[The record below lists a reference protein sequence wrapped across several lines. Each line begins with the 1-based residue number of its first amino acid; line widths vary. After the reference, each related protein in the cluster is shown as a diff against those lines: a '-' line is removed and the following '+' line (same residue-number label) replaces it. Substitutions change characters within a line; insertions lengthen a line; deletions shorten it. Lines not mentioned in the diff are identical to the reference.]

1 TREKEPKQNDQNNN
15 INNINNYTTPC
26 NKPTINVAQNSV
38 ISNTENFTISFTTTN
53 ISDKST
59 IMVKDA
65 TGLTVPYN
73 FNTSTNTVSSG
84 VVLKPGVNRFTLY
97 VQNECGSASQNIEI
111 NFSDCQLPVINFSGL
126 FQDGSSTTRQST
138 INLSAIIQN
147 VEASGIM
154 LYVNGFPRSQ
164 FTYNALNDALL
175 STISL
180 NPGINT
186 IKIEASNPCGQTYVS
201 SEVVYDNC
209 ITPALAMVSP
219 STNGT
224 SVSAAAQTITVST
237 SGFNGKNEF
246 SVLLNGQNVPAF
258 TWSNSTLTIPVTLV
272 AGMNTITVNG
282 TNRCGSESVVITL
295 NYLQCQTPVITL
307 QNPST
312 TSVAVS
318 KAAYTVKFKT
328 QNQTSTSLMV
338 NNLLVRNYTY
348 NAATGL
354 LEYTFNLTPGS
365 NIVTLTS
372 SNSCGVDIETIN
384 ITYNNC
390 TTPSTSVT
398 SSGGTWLFLSRSRR
412 D

>member
-1 TREKEPKQNDQNNN
+1 MQPIRKFNVSPSLPQLLEPLRKLAYNLHFDWNVETKDLFRRLDPDLWESSHHNPVLMLGTISQGRLLEVAEDEGFLAQMDRAARQLEDYLQERSWYQNNN

-73 FNTSTNTVSSG
+73 FNAPTNTVSSG

-111 NFSDCQLPVINFSGL
+111 NFSDCRLPVINFSGL

-154 LYVNGFPRSQ
+154 VYVNGFPRSQ

-224 SVSAAAQTITVST
+224 SVSTAAQTITVST

-246 SVLLNGQNVPAF
+246 SVLLNGQNVSAF
-258 TWSNSTLTIPVTLV
+258 TWSNNTLTVPVTLV

-282 TNRCGSESVVITL
+282 TNRC
-295 NYLQCQTPVITL
+295 
-307 QNPST
+307 
-312 TSVAVS
+312 
-318 KAAYTVKFKT
+318 VK
-328 QNQTSTSLMV
+328 
-338 NNLLVRNYTY
+338 
-348 NAATGL
+348 
-354 LEYTFNLTPGS
+354 TFS
-365 NIVTLTS
+365 
-372 SNSCGVDIETIN
+372 
-384 ITYNNC
+384 
-390 TTPSTSVT
+390 
-398 SSGGTWLFLSRSRR
+398 
-412 D
+412 